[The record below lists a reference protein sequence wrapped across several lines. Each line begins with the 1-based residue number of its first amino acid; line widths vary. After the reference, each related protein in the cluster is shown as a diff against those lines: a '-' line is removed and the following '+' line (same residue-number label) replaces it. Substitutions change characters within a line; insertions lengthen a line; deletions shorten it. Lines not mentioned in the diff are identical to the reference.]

1 MITREKARDI
11 AAEFLRLHPGYGSV
25 VTQVLGW
32 EEIAFQRPR
41 PYGISTQ
48 DLMQCWIC
56 YVLHPG
62 EFPMLRSSTIVA
74 VSRSTGEVQYSG
86 SANDE
91 G

>member
-11 AAEFLRLHPGYGSV
+11 ATAFLRLHPHYGGSV
-25 VTQVLGW
+25 EQVLGW
-32 EEIAFQRPR
+32 EEISSQRPR

-48 DLMQCWIC
+48 NLMQCWIC
-56 YVLHPG
+56 YIAHPG
-62 EFPMLRSSTIVA
+62 EWPRLRSSTIVA

-86 SANDE
+86 SADDE